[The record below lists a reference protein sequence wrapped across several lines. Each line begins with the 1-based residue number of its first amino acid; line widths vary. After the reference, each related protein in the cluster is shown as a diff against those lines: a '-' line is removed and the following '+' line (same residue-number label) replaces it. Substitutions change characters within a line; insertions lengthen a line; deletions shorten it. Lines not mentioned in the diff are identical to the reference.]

1 MSDVGGLVVKKPRF
15 AISFPDCFVICLV
28 GFAQVAGKRDFI
40 VEVCE
45 AGFRETLAG
54 FDNCLARWLDFSFLV
69 RWRRAGELNVT
80 INQTPA
86 LRRLSSLQSIWQLAG
101 SVLPPACQGVMWSA
115 SMSSISK
122 NLPHT
127 GQIPFWR
134 SYADRFWLHEKP
146 LRFKVRSLRV
156 SK

>member
-1 MSDVGGLVVKKPRF
+1 MNKKNVNNDQVQQTFHNPIGFMQDLDDALVVDEVGIRELVVF
-15 AISFPDCFVICLV
+15 A
-28 GFAQVAGKRDFI
+28 
-40 VEVCE
+40 
-45 AGFRETLAG
+45 
-54 FDNCLARWLDFSFLV
+54 FD
-69 RWRRAGELNVT
+69 

-134 SYADRFWLHEKP
+134 SYAERFWLHEKP
-146 LRFKVRSLRV
+146 LRFKLRSLRV
-156 SK
+156 ST